1 MKNLTAFA
9 LAAAAA
15 IYFFFATAK
24 NSEVR
29 AVHADESEQAFTF
42 LNLYEGKGYKYNP
55 YGPHGPALYYWA
67 YAAQKPQGIPAEKIE
82 IAQLRKCLLPAAAAL
97 GAAYFALAGTLGAA
111 ACALAAAVFFASPIA
126 QIYSVYFV
134 HEILFALACF
144 LCTAAAFFFL
154 KKPSAAR
161 AAAAGFAA
169 GAAQCCKETSVIAF
183 AAIFAAAVLVKI
195 AFKNPEDARETQS
208 PKRCALWAFAALAGF
223 SAVLVPL
230 YSSFGTNFGGVADA
244 FKSYFIHFFSKAD
257 SAEIAGEGLFY
268 AKLLFWQK
276 SGGAY
281 FGGYF
286 ATALALLGTF
296 WAFVKRRERGADA
309 AAFFA
314 VSALV
319 QIVIL
324 SFIKYKT
331 PWLLL
336 APTAAMCVPAGYAL
350 AKILS
355 LRARLAIP
363 ALALVAA
370 AFVPQYK
377 MSRNA
382 TERFADDPRNPL
394 IYSHTVRDEKNLEA
408 RIAECVKFSEYSAE
422 IPVAFV
428 GEVSPWPLPWAMRNM
443 PNAGFWRKPPDNLDK
458 FDVIIAD
465 AFAAPETLK
474 KFDRKKYVG
483 DMFGLR
489 KNTIL
494 NVFIKKELFDKITGE
509 KL

>member
-1 MKNLTAFA
+1 MKNLTAFV

-15 IYFFFATAK
+15 LCFLFATAK
-24 NSEVR
+24 NTEVR

-42 LNLYEGKGYKYNP
+42 LKLYEGRGYKYNP

-67 YAAQKPQGIPAEKIE
+67 YAAQKTLGAPAREIE
-82 IAQLRKCLLPAAAAL
+82 IVRLRKCLLPAAAAL
-97 GAAYFALAGTLGAA
+97 VAAYFALAGTLGAA
-111 ACALAAAVFFASPIA
+111 ACACAAAVFLTSPIA

-134 HEILFALACF
+134 HEILFALACL
-144 LCTAAAFFFL
+144 LCTAAALFFV
-154 KKPSAAR
+154 KKPSAVN
-161 AAAAGFAA
+161 AAAVGLAA

-183 AAIFAAAVLVKI
+183 AAIFAAALSVKI
-195 AFKNPEDARETQS
+195 LFKNAGGAQKALS
-208 PKRCALWAFAALAGF
+208 PKRCAFWAFAAIAGF
-223 SAVLVPL
+223 AAVLVPL

-244 FKSYFIHFFSKAD
+244 FKSYFVHFFSKAD
-257 SAEIAGEGLFY
+257 SADLAGDGLFY

-286 ATALALLGTF
+286 ATALALIGSV
-296 WAFVKRRERGADA
+296 WAFANRRERGADA

-314 VSALV
+314 VAALV
-319 QIVIL
+319 QILIL

-336 APTAAMCVPAGYAL
+336 APTATMCVPAGYAL

-355 LRARLAIP
+355 LRARFAIP

-382 TERFADDPRNPL
+382 AERFADDPRNPL

-408 RIAECVKFSEYSAE
+408 RLAQCAKFSQYGAD

-428 GEVSPWPLPWAMRNM
+428 GKVSPWPLPWAMRNM
-443 PNAGFWRKPPDNLDK
+443 PNAGFWQTPPENLDK
-458 FDVIIAD
+458 FEVIITD

-494 NVFIKKELFDKITGE
+494 NVFIKKELFDKITGD
-509 KL
+509 